1 MNKLCVTGAFLLAI
15 LLSNIGN
22 AQANHLK
29 ISCEVWPPYLQ
40 KEPTRGIVKE
50 ITEAALENAGFHIS
64 WQLYPWTR
72 AMRVART
79 GEVAGLACA
88 WYSDERNKDFH
99 FSDPY
104 LINRLSF
111 AKKKHRD
118 INWKSLDDLK
128 HYRFATIREAVVS
141 PKFDQDPRF
150 EKTEVVSSA
159 AALKL
164 LLFDRVDLYP
174 DDEANI
180 MNTLQINFP
189 EQVGQIDFVDMPV
202 TLNPL
207 HFIVSRQ
214 REDHDQLIKG
224 FNAGLKTLKETGQY
238 LDILK
243 KYDLERL
250 SVQ

>member
-1 MNKLCVTGAFLLAI
+1 MIKQCKLWIFLFGMM
-15 LLSNIGN
+15 LSNTSGV
-22 AQANHLK
+22 QANE
-29 ISCEVWPPYLQ
+29 IDVSCEVWPPYLQ

-50 ITEAALENAGFHIS
+50 ITETVLGKAGYDVS
-64 WQLYPWTR
+64 WKLYPWTR

-88 WYSDERNKDFH
+88 WYSEERSEDFH
-99 FSDPY
+99 YSDPY

-111 AKKKHRD
+111 AKKKHRK
-118 INWKSLDDLK
+118 IEWHNLNDLK

-141 PKFDQDPRF
+141 PEFDKNTEL
-150 EKTEVVSSA
+150 EKIDVVSSA
-159 AALKL
+159 AAVKL
-164 LLFDRVDLYP
+164 ILFDRADLYP

-189 EQVGQIDFVDMPV
+189 DQVDEIDFVDMPV

-214 REDHDQLIKG
+214 RKDHKELIKG
-224 FNAGLKTLKETGQY
+224 FNAGLRELQQNGQY
-238 LDILK
+238 LKILK

-250 SVQ
+250 AVE

>member
-1 MNKLCVTGAFLLAI
+1 MINVCRIGIFIFCIVLG
-15 LLSNIGN
+15 NISN
-22 AQANHLK
+22 AQADAIE

-40 KEPTRGIVKE
+40 KDPTRGVVKE
-50 ITEAALENAGFHIS
+50 ITETALGEYGYKVS
-64 WQLYPWTR
+64 WKLYPWTR

-88 WYSDERNKDFH
+88 WYSDERNENFH
-99 FSDPY
+99 YSDPY

-111 AKKKHRD
+111 AKKKNRD
-118 INWKSLDDLK
+118 ITWHDLSDLK

-141 PKFDQDPRF
+141 PEFDVDAKF
-150 EKTEVVSSA
+150 EKIEVVSSA

-164 LLFDRVDLYP
+164 ILFDRADLYP

-180 MNTLQINFP
+180 MNTLHINFP
-189 EQVGQIDFVDMPV
+189 DQIGEIDFVDMPV

-214 REDHDQLIKG
+214 RKDHEKLIEG
-224 FNAGLKTLKETGQY
+224 FNSGLKTLMETGQY
-238 LDILK
+238 LEILK

-250 SVQ
+250 AVQ